1 MYEKAIYDIIN
12 ENLINGELPEDF
24 SLTVEL
30 GEEDY
35 GYADGAYDGI
45 TLYHIGRSDVTPE
58 SIELIDR
65 MVHEITDDDF
75 DAAFFTLFRF
85 SENNTAL
92 GSIDEFEGYILDNTE
107 WINPTNLYNFATEC
121 LVSADRELIKY
132 GLEIM
137 EIFSEPSEGVKN
149 FMRTLG
155 LCDEFTLFVLFNIIT
170 NWSNANE
177 EIFQLAKKTH
187 GWGKIHAVERLQPET
202 DEIKIWLLREGI
214 KNTVMGEYSANPVF
228 RRAEVAKLL
237 KKELAEI
244 DYEAITKIISC
255 MLDEGPTSGM
265 YVVSN
270 SDEVLYDFLLQVKNH
285 KLTYDIVNTVFKILD
300 EERSDEVRDLCNEI
314 LETETSKRLIRKA
327 LRDGK
332 GFSIAKYLDIYS
344 AELIYNQMI
353 EDFDKNFHNC
363 GLLVKNDAYREKT
376 LDLFRKKLPLDKM
389 ENIRKQNYG
398 LGKEYRD
405 FTALVMLIRELSN
418 YPMCGAD
425 FVKLGLTSPIANNK
439 TVALSVLDSWCKI
452 KKCTLAELSPEL
464 AETVAALKEKEAFD
478 SSKELFENLGF

>member
-1 MYEKAIYDIIN
+1 MYDKAIYDIIN

-24 SLTVEL
+24 SLSAEL
-30 GEEDY
+30 GEEDF

-65 MVHEITDDDF
+65 MVHEITNDDF

-92 GSIDEFEGYILDNTE
+92 GSIDEFEGYILDNAE
-107 WINPTNLYNFATEC
+107 WIDPTNLYNFATEC
-121 LVSADRELIKY
+121 LISADRELVKY

-137 EIFSEPSEGVKN
+137 EIFSEPSEGVKT
-149 FMRTLG
+149 FMRTLA

-170 NWSNANE
+170 NWNNPND
-177 EIFQLAKKTH
+177 EIFELAKKTH

-202 DEIKIWLLREGI
+202 DEIKIWMLREGI

-228 RRAEVAKLL
+228 RRAEVARLL
-237 KKELAEI
+237 KTELSNV
-244 DYEAITKIISC
+244 DYESITKIIDC
-255 MLDEGPTSGM
+255 MIDEGPTSGM

-270 SDEVLYDFLLQVKNH
+270 ADEVLYDFLNQVKTH
-285 KLTYDIVNTVFKILD
+285 KMTFEIVNTVFKILD
-300 EERSDEVRDLCNEI
+300 DEHSPEVTDLCNEI
-314 LETETSKRLIRKA
+314 LNTETSKRLIRKA

-344 AELIYNQMI
+344 ADLIYEQMVK
-353 EDFDKNFHNC
+353 DFDKNFHNC
-363 GLLVKNDAYREKT
+363 GLLVKNNEYREKT
-376 LDLFRKKLPLDKM
+376 LQLFREKLPMDKM
-389 ENIRKQNYG
+389 VNIGSQNYG

-405 FTALVMLIRELSN
+405 YTALAMLIRELN
-418 YPMCGAD
+418 DFPMCGVD
-425 FVKLGLTSPIANNK
+425 FVKLGLVCPVANNK
-439 TVALSVLDSWCKI
+439 NVALGVLGSWCRI
-452 KKCTLAELSPEL
+452 KKCTLAQLSPEL
-464 AETVAALKEKEAFD
+464 AEMVAALKEKETFD
-478 SSKELFENLGF
+478 TSKELFENLGF

>member
-1 MYEKAIYDIIN
+1 MYDKAIYDIIN

-24 SLTVEL
+24 SLTAAL
-30 GEEDY
+30 GEDDV
-35 GYADGAYDGI
+35 GYADGACDGI

-58 SIELIDR
+58 SIQLIDR

-75 DAAFFTLFRF
+75 DAAFFTLCRF
-85 SENNTAL
+85 SECNTAL
-92 GSIDEFEGYILDNTE
+92 GSIDEFESYILDNTD

-121 LVSADRELIKY
+121 LISADRELIKY

-137 EIFSEPSEGVKN
+137 EIFSEPSEGVKT
-149 FMRTLG
+149 FLRTLG

-177 EIFQLAKKTH
+177 EIFELAKKTH

-202 DEIKIWLLREGI
+202 DEIRIWMLHEGI

-237 KKELAEI
+237 KTELSNK
-244 DYEAITKIISC
+244 DYQAITEIIDC
-255 MLDEGPTSGM
+255 MLDEGPTAGM

-270 SDEVLYDFLLQVKNH
+270 VDEVLTDFLNQVKKH
-285 KLTYDIVNTVFKILD
+285 KLTFEIINTVFKITYD
-300 EERSDEVRDLCNEI
+300 ERSPEVKALCNEI

-332 GFSIAKYLDIYS
+332 GFAIAKYLDIYS
-344 AELIYNQMI
+344 ADLIYEQMM

-363 GLLVKNDAYREKT
+363 GLLVKNDEYRDKA
-376 LDLFRKKLPLDKM
+376 LQLFREKLPLDKM
-389 ENIRKQNYG
+389 ENVRNQNYG

-405 FTALVMLIRELSN
+405 YTALVMLIRELSN
-418 YPMCGAD
+418 YPMCGVD
-425 FVKLGLTSPIANNK
+425 FVKLGLISPIANNK
-439 TVALSVLDSWCKI
+439 NVALGVLDSWCKI
-452 KKCTLAELSPEL
+452 EKCTLAELSPEL
-464 AETVAALKEKEAFD
+464 AEIVAALKEKETFD
-478 SSKELFENLGF
+478 TSKEMFENLGF